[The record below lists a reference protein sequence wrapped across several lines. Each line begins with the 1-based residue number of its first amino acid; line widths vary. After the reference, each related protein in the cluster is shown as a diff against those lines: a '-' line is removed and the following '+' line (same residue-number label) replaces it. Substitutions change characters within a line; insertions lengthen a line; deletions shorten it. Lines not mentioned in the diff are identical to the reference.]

1 MVVGYK
7 FWVSCVCNGLVPS
20 PLSRTRSNYSS
31 AESSERQ
38 LFFYKF
44 LHSFSPQNTM
54 DIERLTKAVEQEY
67 YRLKEFK
74 KQEAEEEVKV

>member
-1 MVVGYK
+1 
-7 FWVSCVCNGLVPS
+7 
-20 PLSRTRSNYSS
+20 
-31 AESSERQ
+31 
-38 LFFYKF
+38 
-44 LHSFSPQNTM
+44 M